1 MNGCKLKKLIF
12 ILGIILCMVILV
24 VYWIQLPKKSEKET
38 TSVVKESEEAAGDS
52 QQTGGTQKREKAVD
66 VDEKEIPAPQFDY
79 QALNKDLFGQN
90 SLQWFEIQLFS
101 ESVKGEFTEV
111 QKGNSMFPEELVS
124 EFENMIYQSF
134 DDSLQKY
141 TLEEVRKSSYF
152 EITDKFGASDFELS
166 IEEMRKLFPELED
179 VETETEAYQKFS
191 GSENCFDMFHFHMNT
206 DQDNYLF
213 VIDSGGSAGTIYIRL
228 TRFEQGEF
236 VTICEFPVQNS
247 GYGRVIRY
255 DEDFYYVFVARNY
268 NIKNF
273 DGVHIHKLGV
283 NAREEN
289 LVIKYLPTEYAW
301 KNVYMRAGIEEL
313 DTYLESIKDEIT
325 SDEYMEN
332 GKEEDIGIYYGD
344 ETAFVLNSGEPFLDD
359 EYYKVDFLNIGNP
372 VYIKKSNYTP
382 YGSNSTHGMWFL
394 KCNFKM
400 QNLENNTMVELD
412 NMKIGEYIPSDS
424 DPILVQMWFK
434 ESKDKV
440 YTFCL
445 YYVCDYNYVLNV
457 LLMEGDEVSRVRTDL
472 ISPKREFVLTERE
485 IFHDM

>member
-1 MNGCKLKKLIF
+1 MNGCKLKKSIF
-12 ILGIILCMVILV
+12 IFVIIICLVILV
-24 VYWIQLPKKSEKET
+24 VYWIQLSKKSEKGT
-38 TSVVKESEEAAGDS
+38 TSVVKESEEAVGDS
-52 QQTGGTQKREKAVD
+52 QQTEGTQKREEDAD
-66 VDEKEIPAPQFDY
+66 AEEEEMPPPQFDY

-90 SLQWFEIQLFS
+90 TPHGFEIQLFS

-111 QKGNSMFPEELVS
+111 QKGNSMFPEGLVS
-124 EFENMIYQSF
+124 EFENIIYQSF

-152 EITDKFGASDFELS
+152 EITDKFGASDFRPDV
-166 IEEMRKLFPELED
+166 EEMRKLFPELED
-179 VETETEAYQKFS
+179 TETRMEACEKIY
-191 GSENCFDMFHFHMNT
+191 GSENCIDMFHFHMDT

-213 VIDSGGSAGTIYIRL
+213 VIDSGGSAGIVNIGL
-228 TRFEQGEF
+228 TRFEQGKF
-236 VTICEFPVQNS
+236 VAICEFPVQNS

-273 DGVHIHKLGV
+273 DGIHIHKLGV

-289 LVIKYLPTEYAW
+289 LVIKYLPTEYVW
-301 KNVYMRAGIEEL
+301 KNVYMRADGEEL

-325 SDEYMEN
+325 SDRYLEN
-332 GKEEDIGIYYGD
+332 GKEEDIDIYYGD
-344 ETAFVLNSGEPFLDD
+344 ETAFALNSDEPVFDD

-445 YYVCDYNYVLNV
+445 YYVCDYNYALNV
-457 LLMEGDEVSRVRTDL
+457 LLMEGDEVSRIRTDL
-472 ISPKREFVLTERE
+472 IVPKREFVLTEGE

>member
-1 MNGCKLKKLIF
+1 MNGCKLKKSIF
-12 ILGIILCMVILV
+12 IFVIIICLVILV
-24 VYWIQLPKKSEKET
+24 VYWIQLSKKSEKGT
-38 TSVVKESEEAAGDS
+38 TSVVKESEEAVGDS
-52 QQTGGTQKREKAVD
+52 QQTEGTQKREEDAD
-66 VDEKEIPAPQFDY
+66 AEEEEMPPPQFDY

-90 SLQWFEIQLFS
+90 TPHGFEIQLFS

-124 EFENMIYQSF
+124 EFENTIYQSF

-141 TLEEVRKSSYF
+141 TWEEVQKSSYF
-152 EITDKFGASDFELS
+152 EITDKFGASDFQPD
-166 IEEMRKLFPELED
+166 IEEMKKLFPELED
-179 VETETEAYQKFS
+179 TETRMEVYNKLC
-191 GSENCFDMFHFHMNT
+191 GSENCIDMFHFHMDT
-206 DQDNYLF
+206 DKDNYLF
-213 VIDSGGSAGTIYIRL
+213 EVHSGGSAGIVNIWL
-228 TRFEQGEF
+228 TRFEQGKF
-236 VTICEFPVQNS
+236 ATICEFPVENS

-273 DGVHIHKLGV
+273 DGIHIHKLGV

-289 LVIKYLPTEYAW
+289 LIIKYLPTEYVW
-301 KNVYMRAGIEEL
+301 KNVYMRADVEEL

-325 SDEYMEN
+325 SDRYLEN
-332 GKEEDIGIYYGD
+332 GKEKDIDIYYGD
-344 ETAFVLNSGEPFLDD
+344 ETVFVPNSDEAFLDD
-359 EYYKVDFLNIGNP
+359 GYYKVDFLNIGRP
-372 VYIKKSNYTP
+372 IYIQKSNHIP
-382 YGSNSTHGMWFL
+382 SNTYSMWFL

-434 ESKDKV
+434 ESEGKV

-457 LLMEGDEVSRVRTDL
+457 LLMEGDKVSRVRTDL
-472 ISPKREFVLTERE
+472 ISPKREFVLTEGE